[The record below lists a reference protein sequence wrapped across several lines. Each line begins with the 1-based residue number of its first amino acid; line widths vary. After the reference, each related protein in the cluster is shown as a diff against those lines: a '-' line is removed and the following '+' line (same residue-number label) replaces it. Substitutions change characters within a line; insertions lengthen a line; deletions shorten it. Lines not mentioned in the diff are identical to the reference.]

1 MKLTVSKKVLK
12 IVNDQ
17 NAISRID
24 SIVDDWLCR
33 FNATLH
39 QTLSSAGDVPAS
51 FADLFHSNS
60 FWRDAL
66 ALSWQLQT
74 IVGATDILNSLPAAA
89 AKAGISAITLDP
101 QATAP
106 RLVTR
111 AGSDAIEAFFTFTT
125 DVAHCRG
132 ILRLNA
138 DDSHPNQYRA
148 WTFFTAIGAL
158 IGFEEKTDRNRPTGQ
173 SYSRDFR
180 GPNWLD
186 KRLAAASYETHDP
199 AVLVV
204 GGGQA
209 GLAIAARLTQLGI
222 DTLIVDKNNRVGDN
236 WRNRYHALTL
246 HNQLHVNHLPYMP
259 FPPTWPTYIPKDMLA
274 LWFASYAAAM
284 ELNFWTQCEVTK
296 ASYDN
301 KAKRWQVALRTAE
314 DG

>member
-1 MKLTVSKKVLK
+1 M
-12 IVNDQ
+12 NDQ

-138 DDSHPNQYRA
+138 DDSHPNQ
-148 WTFFTAIGAL
+148 
-158 IGFEEKTDRNRPTGQ
+158 
-173 SYSRDFR
+173 
-180 GPNWLD
+180 
-186 KRLAAASYETHDP
+186 
-199 AVLVV
+199 
-204 GGGQA
+204 
-209 GLAIAARLTQLGI
+209 
-222 DTLIVDKNNRVGDN
+222 
-236 WRNRYHALTL
+236 
-246 HNQLHVNHLPYMP
+246 
-259 FPPTWPTYIPKDMLA
+259 
-274 LWFASYAAAM
+274 
-284 ELNFWTQCEVTK
+284 
-296 ASYDN
+296 
-301 KAKRWQVALRTAE
+301 
-314 DG
+314 

>member
-1 MKLTVSKKVLK
+1 LTVLKKVLK
-12 IVNDQ
+12 IVTDQ
-17 NAISRID
+17 SAIFRID

-33 FNATLH
+33 FNAALH
-39 QTLSSAGDVPAS
+39 QTSSSAGGVSAS
-51 FADLFHSNS
+51 FVDLFHSKS

-66 ALSWQLQT
+66 ALSWQLKT
-74 IVGATDILNSLPAAA
+74 IVGETDILNSLPAAA
-89 AKAGISAITLDP
+89 AKARISAITLDP

-138 DDSHPNQYRA
+138 DDNHPNQYRA
-148 WTFFTAIGAL
+148 WTFFTAIDAL

-209 GLAIAARLTQLGI
+209 G
-222 DTLIVDKNNRVGDN
+222 
-236 WRNRYHALTL
+236 
-246 HNQLHVNHLPYMP
+246 
-259 FPPTWPTYIPKDMLA
+259 
-274 LWFASYAAAM
+274 
-284 ELNFWTQCEVTK
+284 
-296 ASYDN
+296 
-301 KAKRWQVALRTAE
+301 
-314 DG
+314 